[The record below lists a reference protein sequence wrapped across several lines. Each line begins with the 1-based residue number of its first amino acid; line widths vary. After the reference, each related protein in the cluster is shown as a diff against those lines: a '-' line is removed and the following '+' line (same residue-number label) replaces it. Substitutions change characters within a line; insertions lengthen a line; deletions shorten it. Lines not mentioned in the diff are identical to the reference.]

1 MSAQHKF
8 EISELSVDRSSAME
22 LAGRMWV
29 HSRRVALLKEFY
41 LLLCWIP
48 SPSPTFCMLLCLRER
63 EEVGYACT

>member
-8 EISELSVDRSSAME
+8 EISELSLDRSSAME

-29 HSRRVALLKEFY
+29 YYRRVALLKEFY

-48 SPSPTFCMLLCLRER
+48 SLSPTFCVLLCLK
-63 EEVGYACT
+63 